1 MTDRSESDRL
11 QQESWIQRTVRRPEI
26 GAFVVM
32 VIIIVALAIASDGK
46 SFNALGLKN
55 NIAIIAQLGIIAT
68 GAALL
73 MIAGEFDL
81 SIGPMIAFAGM
92 SIAVMLKWGLPFGL
106 GEATP
111 FLAFLITLVMTLAF
125 GWLIGT
131 IVVKSGLSSFIVTL
145 AFWFFLRGL
154 TEVCFRLI
162 NQNTN
167 VSGLPDFKKESWF
180 AEQMGGEVFSW
191 FFDAW
196 YWIGTKA
203 SAGLE
208 FTSDMT
214 KSEKIDFIN
223 YLSFLNI
230 NRKMEQWVTG
240 FDARLL
246 WFIIIAG
253 AAWYVL
259 ARTQLGSWIYA
270 TGDNKES
277 ARANGVPVNRVKV
290 GLFMFSAFCA
300 TIFATCQ
307 VFDTNSS
314 DAAKGMFK
322 ELEAIAIAV
331 VGGILMTGG
340 FGTII
345 GVVFGAVT
353 FGLVANAVFFIPWI
367 DGAWFRVFVGTVLL
381 LAVFAN
387 ERIRKRITGGI
398 YKWQ

>member
-11 QQESWIQRTVRRPEI
+11 QKENWFQRTMRRPEI
-26 GAFVVM
+26 GAFIVM
-32 VIIIVALAIASDGK
+32 MIIILALAIASNGK
-46 SFNALGLKN
+46 AFNALGLKN

-92 SIAVMLKWGLPFGL
+92 SIAIMMKWGLPFGL

-111 FLAFLITLVMTLAF
+111 FLAFLITLIMTLTF

-131 IVVKSGLSSFIVTL
+131 IVVRSGLSSFIVTL

-180 AEQMGGEVFSW
+180 AEQMGGEVFGW

-196 YWIGTKA
+196 YWIGTKV

-208 FTSDMT
+208 FTADMT
-214 KSEKIDFIN
+214 KSEKLDLIN

-340 FGTII
+340 FGTIV
-345 GVVFGAVT
+345 GVVFGAIT

-381 LAVFAN
+381 AAVFAN

-398 YKWQ
+398 

>member
-1 MTDRSESDRL
+1 MSERNESDRL
-11 QQESWIQRTVRRPEI
+11 QNESWTQRMMRRPEI
-26 GAFVVM
+26 GSFIVM
-32 VIIIVALAIASDGK
+32 IIIILALGLASEGK
-46 SFNALGLKN
+46 AFNALGLKN
-55 NIAIIAQLGIIAT
+55 NIAIIAQLGIIAV

-92 SIAVMLKWGLPFGL
+92 SMAIMLKWGLPFGL

-111 FLAFLITLVMTLAF
+111 FTAFAITMCMTLGF

-131 IVVKSGLSSFIVTL
+131 IVVRSGLSSFIVTL

-180 AEQMGGEVFSW
+180 AEQMGGEVFGW
-191 FFDAW
+191 LYDAW
-196 YWIGTKA
+196 FWIGQKVA
-203 SAGLE
+203 AGLE
-208 FTSDMT
+208 FTAGMT
-214 KSEKIDFIN
+214 KDEKIDLIN

-230 NRKMEQWVTG
+230 NRKMEKWVTG
-240 FDARLL
+240 FDARLF

-253 AAWYVL
+253 VAWYVL
-259 ARTQLGSWIYA
+259 AKTQIGNWIYA

-300 TIFATCQ
+300 TIFAACQ

-340 FGTII
+340 FGSIV

-381 LAVFAN
+381 AAVFAN

-398 YKWQ
+398 

>member
-32 VIIIVALAIASDGK
+32 LIIIVALAMASDGK

-55 NIAIIAQLGIIAT
+55 NVAIIAQLGIIAT

-111 FLAFLITLVMTLAF
+111 LLAFLITLVMTLAF

-345 GVVFGAVT
+345 GVVFGAIT

-398 YKWQ
+398 

>member
-1 MTDRSESDRL
+1 MSERSESDRL
-11 QQESWIQRTVRRPEI
+11 QQESWFQSMIRRPEI
-26 GAFVVM
+26 GSFIVM
-32 VIIIVALAIASDGK
+32 MIIIVSLGVASDGK
-46 SFNALGLKN
+46 AFNALGLKN
-55 NIAIIAQLGIIAT
+55 NVAIIAQLGIIAV

-92 SIAVMLKWGLPFGL
+92 SIAIMMKWGLPFGL

-111 FLAFLITLVMTLAF
+111 FLAFLITLIMTLAF

-162 NQNTN
+162 NLNTN

-180 AEQMGGEVFSW
+180 AEQMGGEVFGW
-191 FFDAW
+191 LFDAW
-196 YWIGTKA
+196 YWIGQKIA
-203 SAGLE
+203 AGVE
-208 FTSDMT
+208 FTGEMT
-214 KSEKIDFIN
+214 RSEKIDLIN

-246 WFIIIAG
+246 WFIIIASV
-253 AAWYVL
+253 AWYVL
-259 ARTQLGSWIYA
+259 AKTQIGSWIYA

-277 ARANGVPVNRVKV
+277 ARANGVPVNRVKI

-340 FGTII
+340 FGSIL
-345 GVVFGAVT
+345 GVVFGSVT
-353 FGLVANAVFFIPWI
+353 FGLVANAVFFYTLDRWI
-367 DGAWFRVFVGTVLL
+367 LVSSFCWDGASGCCFC
-381 LAVFAN
+381 
-387 ERIRKRITGGI
+387 
-398 YKWQ
+398 Q

>member
-1 MTDRSESDRL
+1 MSERNESDRL
-11 QQESWIQRTVRRPEI
+11 QNESWIQRMMRRPEI
-26 GAFVVM
+26 GSFIVM
-32 VIIIVALAIASDGK
+32 IIIILALGLASEGK
-46 SFNALGLKN
+46 AFNALGLKN
-55 NIAIIAQLGIIAT
+55 NIAIIAQLGIIAV

-92 SIAVMLKWGLPFGL
+92 SMAIMLKWGLPFGL

-111 FLAFLITLVMTLAF
+111 FTAFAITMCMTLGF

-131 IVVKSGLSSFIVTL
+131 IVVRSGLSSFIVTL

-167 VSGLPDFKKESWF
+167 VSGLPDFKQESWF
-180 AEQMGGEVFSW
+180 AEQMGSEVFGW
-191 FFDAW
+191 LYDAW
-196 YWIGTKA
+196 FWIGQKVA
-203 SAGLE
+203 AGLE
-208 FTSDMT
+208 FTAGMT
-214 KSEKIDFIN
+214 KDEKIDLIN
-223 YLSFLNI
+223 FLSFLNI

-253 AAWYVL
+253 VAWYVL
-259 ARTQLGSWIYA
+259 AKTQIGNWIYA

-300 TIFATCQ
+300 TIFAACQ

-340 FGTII
+340 FGSIV

-381 LAVFAN
+381 AAVFAN

-398 YKWQ
+398 

>member
-1 MTDRSESDRL
+1 MSERNESDRL
-11 QQESWIQRTVRRPEI
+11 QNESWIQRMMRRPEI
-26 GAFVVM
+26 GSFIVM
-32 VIIIVALAIASDGK
+32 IIIILALGLASEGK
-46 SFNALGLKN
+46 AFNALGLKN
-55 NIAIIAQLGIIAT
+55 NIAIIAQLGIIAV

-92 SIAVMLKWGLPFGL
+92 SMAIMLKWGLPFGL

-111 FLAFLITLVMTLAF
+111 FTAFAITMCMTLGF

-131 IVVKSGLSSFIVTL
+131 IVVRSGLSSFIVTL

-167 VSGLPDFKKESWF
+167 VSGLPDFKQESWF
-180 AEQMGGEVFSW
+180 AEQMGGEVFGW
-191 FFDAW
+191 LYDAW
-196 YWIGTKA
+196 FWIGQKVA
-203 SAGLE
+203 AGLE
-208 FTSDMT
+208 FTAGMT
-214 KSEKIDFIN
+214 KDEKIDLIN

-253 AAWYVL
+253 VAWYVL
-259 ARTQLGSWIYA
+259 AKTQIGNWIYA

-300 TIFATCQ
+300 TIFAACQ

-340 FGTII
+340 FGSIV
-345 GVVFGAVT
+345 GVIFGAVT

-381 LAVFAN
+381 AAVFAN

-398 YKWQ
+398 

>member
-11 QQESWIQRTVRRPEI
+11 QKENWFQRTVRRPEI
-26 GAFVVM
+26 GAFIVM
-32 VIIIVALAIASDGK
+32 MIIIVALAIASNGK
-46 SFNALGLKN
+46 AFNALGLKN

-92 SIAVMLKWGLPFGL
+92 SIAIMMKWGLPFGL

-111 FLAFLITLVMTLAF
+111 FLAFLITLIMTLAF

-131 IVVKSGLSSFIVTL
+131 IVVRSGLSSFIVTL

-180 AEQMGGEVFSW
+180 AEQMGGEVFGW

-196 YWIGTKA
+196 YWIGTKV

-208 FTSDMT
+208 FTADMT
-214 KSEKIDFIN
+214 KSEKLDLIN

-253 AAWYVL
+253 AAWFVL

-340 FGTII
+340 FGTIV
-345 GVVFGAVT
+345 GVIFGAVT

-381 LAVFAN
+381 AAVFAN

-398 YKWQ
+398 

>member
-1 MTDRSESDRL
+1 M
-11 QQESWIQRTVRRPEI
+11 IRRPEI
-26 GAFVVM
+26 GSFIVM
-32 VIIIVALAIASDGK
+32 MIIIVSLGVASDGK
-46 SFNALGLKN
+46 AFNALGLKN
-55 NIAIIAQLGIIAT
+55 NVAIIAQLGIIAV

-92 SIAVMLKWGLPFGL
+92 SIAIMMKWGLPFGL

-111 FLAFLITLVMTLAF
+111 FLAFLITLIMTLAF

-162 NQNTN
+162 NLNTN

-180 AEQMGGEVFSW
+180 AEQMGGEVFGW
-191 FFDAW
+191 LFDAW
-196 YWIGTKA
+196 YWIGQKIA
-203 SAGLE
+203 AGVE
-208 FTSDMT
+208 FTGEMT
-214 KSEKIDFIN
+214 RSEKIDLIN

-246 WFIIIAG
+246 WFIIIASV
-253 AAWYVL
+253 AWYVL
-259 ARTQLGSWIYA
+259 AKTQIGSWIYA

-277 ARANGVPVNRVKV
+277 ARANGVPVNRVKI

-340 FGTII
+340 FGSIL
-345 GVVFGAVT
+345 GVVFGSVT

-367 DGAWFRVFVGTVLL
+367 DGSWFRVFVGTVLL
-381 LAVFAN
+381 AAVFAN

-398 YKWQ
+398 

>member
-1 MTDRSESDRL
+1 MADRSESDRL
-11 QQESWIQRTVRRPEI
+11 QEETWFQRMIRRPEI

-32 VIIIVALAIASDGK
+32 IVIIVALAIASNGK
-46 SFNALGLKN
+46 AFNALGLKN

-92 SIAVMLKWGLPFGL
+92 SIAIMMKWGLPFGL

-111 FLAFLITLVMTLAF
+111 FMAFFITMIMTLSF
-125 GWLIGT
+125 GWLIGN
-131 IVVKSGLSSFIVTL
+131 IVVRSGLSSFIVTL

-167 VSGLPDFKKESWF
+167 VSGLPDFKQESWF
-180 AEQMGGEVFSW
+180 AEQMGGEVFGW

-196 YWIGTKA
+196 YWMGSKLI
-203 SAGLE
+203 AGVE
-208 FTSDMT
+208 FPAKLT
-214 KSEKIDFIN
+214 IDDIN

-253 AAWYVL
+253 FAWFVL
-259 ARTQLGSWIYA
+259 SRTQLGNWIYA
-270 TGDNKES
+270 TGDNKDS

-314 DAAKGMFK
+314 DAAKGLFK

-340 FGTII
+340 YGTIL
-345 GVVFGAVT
+345 GVIFGAVT

-381 LAVFAN
+381 AAVFAN

-398 YKWQ
+398 

>member
-11 QQESWIQRTVRRPEI
+11 QQENWFQRTVRRPEI
-26 GAFVVM
+26 GAFIVM
-32 VIIIVALAIASDGK
+32 MIIIVALAMASGGK
-46 SFNALGLKN
+46 AFNALGLKN
-55 NIAIIAQLGIIAT
+55 NVAIIAQLGIIAT

-92 SIAVMLKWGLPFGL
+92 SIAIMLKWGLPFGL

-111 FLAFLITLVMTLAF
+111 FLAFLITLIMTLAF

-180 AEQMGGEVFSW
+180 AEQMGGEVFGW
-191 FFDAW
+191 LFDAW
-196 YWIGTKA
+196 YWVGNKIA
-203 SAGLE
+203 AGVE

-214 KSEKIDFIN
+214 KSEKIDLIN

-300 TIFATCQ
+300 TIFASCQ

-345 GVVFGAVT
+345 GVVFGAIT

-381 LAVFAN
+381 AAVFAN

-398 YKWQ
+398 

>member
-1 MTDRSESDRL
+1 MSERSETDRL
-11 QQESWIQRTVRRPEI
+11 QRESWIQRMIRRPEI
-26 GAFVVM
+26 GSFIVM
-32 VIIIVALAIASDGK
+32 IIIIVALAIASEGK
-46 SFNALGLKN
+46 AFNALGLKN
-55 NIAIIAQLGIIAT
+55 NVAIIAQLGIIAV

-92 SIAVMLKWGLPFGL
+92 SIAIMMKWGLPFGM

-111 FLAFLITLVMTLAF
+111 FLAFLITLCMTLAF
-125 GWLIGT
+125 GWLIGN
-131 IVVKSGLSSFIVTL
+131 IVVRSGLSSFIVTL

-167 VSGLPDFKKESWF
+167 VSGLPDFKEESWF
-180 AEQMGGEVFSW
+180 AEQMGGEVFGW

-196 YWIGTKA
+196 YWIGTKV
-203 SAGLE
+203 SAGAE
-208 FTSDMT
+208 FAADMT
-214 KSEKIDFIN
+214 RSEKLDMIN
-223 YLSFLNI
+223 YLGFLNI

-277 ARANGVPVNRVKV
+277 ARANGVPVNRVKI

-340 FGTII
+340 FGSIV
-345 GVVFGAVT
+345 GVIFGAVT

-381 LAVFAN
+381 AAVFAN

-398 YKWQ
+398 

>member
-1 MTDRSESDRL
+1 MLERSESDRL
-11 QQESWIQRTVRRPEI
+11 QQESWFQSMIRRPEI
-26 GAFVVM
+26 GSFIVM
-32 VIIIVALAIASDGK
+32 MIIIVSLGVASDGK
-46 SFNALGLKN
+46 AFNALGLKN
-55 NIAIIAQLGIIAT
+55 NVAIIAQLGIIAV

-92 SIAVMLKWGLPFGL
+92 SIAIMMKWGLPFGL

-111 FLAFLITLVMTLAF
+111 FLAFLITLIMTLAF

-162 NQNTN
+162 NLNTN

-180 AEQMGGEVFSW
+180 AEQMGGEVFGW
-191 FFDAW
+191 LFDAW
-196 YWIGTKA
+196 YWIGQKIA
-203 SAGLE
+203 AGVE
-208 FTSDMT
+208 FTGEMT
-214 KSEKIDFIN
+214 RSEKIDLIN

-246 WFIIIAG
+246 WFIIIASV
-253 AAWYVL
+253 AWYVL
-259 ARTQLGSWIYA
+259 AKTQIGSWIYA

-277 ARANGVPVNRVKV
+277 ARANGVPVNRVKI

-340 FGTII
+340 FGSIL
-345 GVVFGAVT
+345 GVVFGSVT

-367 DGAWFRVFVGTVLL
+367 DGSWFRVFVGTVLL
-381 LAVFAN
+381 AAVFAN

-398 YKWQ
+398 

>member
-1 MTDRSESDRL
+1 MSERSESDRL
-11 QQESWIQRTVRRPEI
+11 QRESWARRMVRRPEI
-26 GAFVVM
+26 GSFIVM
-32 VIIIVALAIASDGK
+32 IIIILALAVASEGK
-46 SFNALGLKN
+46 AFNALGLKN
-55 NIAIIAQLGIIAT
+55 NVAIISQLGIVAV

-92 SIAVMLKWGLPFGL
+92 SIALMMKWGLPFGM

-111 FLAFLITLVMTLAF
+111 FLAFLITLCMTLAF
-125 GWLIGT
+125 GWLIGN
-131 IVVKSGLSSFIVTL
+131 IVVRSGLSSFIVTL

-167 VSGLPDFKKESWF
+167 VSGLPDFKQQSWF
-180 AEQMGGEVFSW
+180 ADLMGGEVFGW
-191 FFDAW
+191 FFSAW
-196 YWIGTKA
+196 YWIGTKI
-203 SAGLE
+203 SAGVE
-208 FTSDMT
+208 MTGDMT
-214 KSEKIDFIN
+214 REQTIAMID

-230 NRKMEQWVTG
+230 NRKMEMWVTG

-253 AAWYVL
+253 AAWFVL
-259 ARTQLGSWIYA
+259 AKTQLGSWIYA

-277 ARANGVPVNRVKV
+277 ARANGVPVDRVKI

-340 FGTII
+340 FGSIV
-345 GVVFGAVT
+345 GVIFGAVT

-381 LAVFAN
+381 AAVFAN

-398 YKWQ
+398 

>member
-1 MTDRSESDRL
+1 MADRSESDRL
-11 QQESWIQRTVRRPEI
+11 QQESWFQRILRRPEI
-26 GAFVVM
+26 GAFIVM
-32 VIIIVALAIASDGK
+32 LIIIVALAMASNGK
-46 SFNALGLKN
+46 AFNALGLKN
-55 NIAIIAQLGIIAT
+55 NIAIISQLGIIAT

-92 SIAVMLKWGLPFGL
+92 SIAIMMKWGLPFGL

-111 FLAFLITLVMTLAF
+111 FLAFLITLIMTLAF

-131 IVVKSGLSSFIVTL
+131 IVVRSGLSSFIVTL

-180 AEQMGGEVFSW
+180 AEQMGGEVFGW

-196 YWIGTKA
+196 HWIGTKV

-208 FTSDMT
+208 FTGDMT
-214 KSEKIDFIN
+214 RSEKLDLIN

-230 NRKMEQWVTG
+230 NRKMDQWVTG

-259 ARTQLGSWIYA
+259 ARTQIGSWIYA

-277 ARANGVPVNRVKV
+277 ARANGVPVNRVKI

-345 GVVFGAVT
+345 GVVFGAIT

-398 YKWQ
+398 

>member
-11 QQESWIQRTVRRPEI
+11 QTENWFQRTVRRPEI
-26 GAFVVM
+26 GAFIVM
-32 VIIIVALAIASDGK
+32 MIIIVALAIASNGK
-46 SFNALGLKN
+46 AFNALGLKN

-92 SIAVMLKWGLPFGL
+92 SIAIMMKWGLPFGL

-111 FLAFLITLVMTLAF
+111 FLAFLITLIMTLAF

-131 IVVKSGLSSFIVTL
+131 IVVRSGLSSFIVTL

-180 AEQMGGEVFSW
+180 AEQMGGEVFGW

-196 YWIGTKA
+196 YWIGTKI

-208 FTSDMT
+208 FTGDMT
-214 KSEKIDFIN
+214 KSEKLDLIN

-340 FGTII
+340 FGTIV
-345 GVVFGAVT
+345 GVIFGAVT

-381 LAVFAN
+381 AAVFAN

-398 YKWQ
+398 

>member
-11 QQESWIQRTVRRPEI
+11 QKENWFQRTVRRPEI
-26 GAFVVM
+26 GAFIVM
-32 VIIIVALAIASDGK
+32 MIIILALAIASNGK
-46 SFNALGLKN
+46 AFNALGLKN

-92 SIAVMLKWGLPFGL
+92 SIAIMMKWGLPFGL

-111 FLAFLITLVMTLAF
+111 FLAFLITLIMTLAF

-131 IVVKSGLSSFIVTL
+131 IVVRSGLSSFIVTL

-180 AEQMGGEVFSW
+180 AEQMGGEVFGW

-196 YWIGTKA
+196 YWIGTKV

-208 FTSDMT
+208 FTGDMT
-214 KSEKIDFIN
+214 KSEKLDLIN

-322 ELEAIAIAV
+322 ELEAIARAV

-340 FGTII
+340 FGTIV
-345 GVVFGAVT
+345 GVVFGAIT

-381 LAVFAN
+381 AAVFAN

-398 YKWQ
+398 

>member
-11 QQESWIQRTVRRPEI
+11 QKENWFQRTVRRPEI
-26 GAFVVM
+26 GAFIVM
-32 VIIIVALAIASDGK
+32 MIIILALAIASNGK
-46 SFNALGLKN
+46 AFNALGLKN

-92 SIAVMLKWGLPFGL
+92 SIAIMMKWGLPFGL

-111 FLAFLITLVMTLAF
+111 FLAFLITLIMTLAF

-131 IVVKSGLSSFIVTL
+131 IVVRSGLSSFIVTL

-180 AEQMGGEVFSW
+180 AEQMGGEVFGW

-196 YWIGTKA
+196 YWIGTKV

-208 FTSDMT
+208 FTADMT
-214 KSEKIDFIN
+214 KSEKLDLIN

-340 FGTII
+340 FGTIV
-345 GVVFGAVT
+345 GVMFGAVT

-381 LAVFAN
+381 AAVFAN

-398 YKWQ
+398 